1 MRASLGVLPQSGR
14 IPVVSASGIRLMPCK
29 PVKALRLLR
38 SGKAFFEV
46 GERGECILRLRFDPK
61 SPVVTPGRVEGKRDS
76 AISYL
81 AELRRRAV
89 RRGVWW
95 RALDRVERGL
105 VDLTLRYVSRVRSLT
120 LAAALAR
127 VVVKIK
133 RALVSPLRR
142 FMGLVGRPMAVRVSR
157 IAVGWGYRSAWKWA
171 EDEGFIRY
179 LTVISEPFQKISL
192 NRRV

>member
-29 PVKALRLLR
+29 LAKAFRLLR
-38 SGKAFFEV
+38 GGKAFLEM
-46 GERGECILRLRFDPK
+46 GEDGECYLRLRFDPK
-61 SPVVTPGRVEGKRDS
+61 SPIVSPGRAGKKNDS
-76 AISYL
+76 AMSYL
-81 AELRRRAV
+81 AELRRRAM

-95 RALDRVERGL
+95 RVLDRVERGL
-105 VDLTLRYVSRVRSLT
+105 VDLTLRCVSRLRSLT
-120 LAAALAR
+120 LVAALAR
-127 VVVKIK
+127 IVVKIK

-142 FMGLVGRPMAVRVSR
+142 LMGLVGRPMAVRVSR

-179 LTVISEPFQKISL
+179 LTVISEPFQRICL